1 MTISQSCALPDIS
14 PSLRRESS
22 SLNSWPRY
30 ESRLLPMRRAAAAG
44 RSTRAPSSGSSKGES
59 RKALGPQAPATSR
72 SSQRRSNDAVAVSD
86 SAAYAP
92 ARCGAGLLLTPVLPG
107 QSAASVTGFWRP
119 ASVTGFGNQ
128 HPRSEQSAVSIWCPD
143 ALAACQELAGQRN
156 ESAENS

>member
-14 PSLRRESS
+14 PEPAARVELAEQLAEVRVAAPADEAGRGGGPLNARPEQWVQQGRIAEGVGAPGSRHFQEQPAAFERRCRRE
-22 SLNSWPRY
+22 
-30 ESRLLPMRRAAAAG
+30 RLGSVRARAV
-44 RSTRAPSSGSSKGES
+44 RS
-59 RKALGPQAPATSR
+59 
-72 SSQRRSNDAVAVSD
+72 
-86 SAAYAP
+86 
-92 ARCGAGLLLTPVLPG
+92 GLLLTPVLPG

-119 ASVTGFGNQ
+119 ASVTGFGDQ